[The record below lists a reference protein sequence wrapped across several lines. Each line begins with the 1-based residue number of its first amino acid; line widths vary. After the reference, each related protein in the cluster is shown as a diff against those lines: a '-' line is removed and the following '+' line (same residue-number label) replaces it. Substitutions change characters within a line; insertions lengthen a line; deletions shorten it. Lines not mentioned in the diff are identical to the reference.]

1 MTTSLFSRASLLA
14 ITVSLMAC
22 GGGSGGS
29 SNNDQSPDSADN
41 STDNPSAGDQNTDN
55 SDTKT
60 ALSDNT
66 WSAGNDRILG
76 IGFNGNSD
84 TPEITMMKA
93 APVSGQDGDVFSI
106 RSVTYPATELS
117 EIKNID
123 NLTDS
128 RDFQDIDIVSY
139 NDESYVVACQ
149 DGSDT
154 PGYTSAVSLHIYK
167 TSDTSK
173 VAEID
178 LVDGSVEARECSG
191 ISAEFTQGT
200 SDEMGAVVYYAGEA
214 MTTSGSP
221 QYRYSRIMKVEL
233 TIDTTANVDA
243 TDAVVMDDISTVV
256 RASQIEDF
264 MSGVTGFGDHVYYT
278 YYDDSEETNNL
289 MYANSGSSPATIRNV
304 DWSANDPFVTGV
316 AQQMLVKDMFVIPG
330 QETTDFD
337 SIYMVSDSAASGI
350 VVAGYRRDMNLK
362 QAMTL
367 SSDISV
373 QNCSDVITGIS
384 DQGVGQKLWCHDA
397 TDSGNIIEVYSPV
410 HPGN

>member
-29 SNNDQSPDSADN
+29 SSDDQGSDSADN
-41 STDNPSAGDQNTDN
+41 STDNPSGGDQNTDN
-55 SDTKT
+55 TDTQIVLSDT
-60 ALSDNT
+60 T

-93 APVSGQDGDVFSI
+93 APVSGQDGDIFSI
-106 RSVTYPATELS
+106 RSVTYPSTELS
-117 EIKNID
+117 EIKSID
-123 NLTDS
+123 NQADR
-128 RDFQDIDIVSY
+128 RDFQDIDVMSY

-154 PGYTSAVSLHIYK
+154 TGYTSAVSLHIFK
-167 TSDTSK
+167 VSDTAK
-173 VAEID
+173 VAEFD
-178 LVDGSVEARECSG
+178 LIDGSIEARECNE
-191 ISAEFTQGT
+191 ISAEFTQGV
-200 SDEMGAVVYYAGEA
+200 DDAMGAVVYYAGDT

-221 QYRYSRIMKVEL
+221 QFRYPRIMKIEL

-243 TDAVVMDDISTVV
+243 TGAVVMDGISTVV
-256 RASQIEDF
+256 RGDIADS
-264 MSGVTGFGDHVYYT
+264 MLGVTGFGNHVYYT
-278 YYDDSEETNNL
+278 QYDDSEGTNNL
-289 MYANSGSSPATIRNV
+289 LYANSASSPATTRNV
-304 DWSANDPFVTGV
+304 DWSANDPFATGV
-316 AQQMLVKDMFVIPG
+316 AQQMLVKDMFVVPG
-330 QETTDFD
+330 ETTTDFD
-337 SIYMVSDSAASGI
+337 HIYMVSDSATSGI

-367 SSDISV
+367 STDTSV

-384 DQGVGQKLWCHDA
+384 DEGVGQKLWCHDA

>member
-1 MTTSLFSRASLLA
+1 MNTSLIFRASLLA
-14 ITVSLMAC
+14 FSISLVAC

-29 SNNDQSPDSADN
+29 SSDDQNTVDDTSPDN
-41 STDNPSAGDQNTDN
+41 SSPGDQNTDKTDTQIVL
-55 SDTKT
+55 SDT
-60 ALSDNT
+60 T

-76 IGFNGNSD
+76 MGFNGDSES
-84 TPEITMMKA
+84 PELTIMKGT
-93 APVSGQDGDVFSI
+93 PVSGQDGDIFSI
-106 RSVTYPATELS
+106 RSVTYPSTELS
-117 EIKNID
+117 EIKSID
-123 NLTDS
+123 NQADR
-128 RDFQDIDIVSY
+128 RDFQDIDVMSY

-154 PGYTSAVSLHIYK
+154 TGYTSAVSLHIFK
-167 TSDTSK
+167 VSDTAK
-173 VAEID
+173 VAEFD
-178 LVDGSVEARECSG
+178 LIDGSIEARECSG
-191 ISAEFTQGT
+191 ISAEFTQGV
-200 SDEMGAVVYYAGEA
+200 DDAMGAVVYYAGDT

-243 TDAVVMDDISTVV
+243 TDAVVLDDISTVV

-304 DWSANDPFVTGV
+304 DWSANDPFVLGV

-330 QETTDFD
+330 TTTTDFD
-337 SIYMVSDSAASGI
+337 YIYMVSDSGASGI

-362 QAMTL
+362 QPMAL
-367 SSDISV
+367 SDDTATE
-373 QNCSDVITGIS
+373 NCSDVLTGVS
-384 DQGVGQKLWCHDA
+384 DQGAGQKLWCHDA
-397 TDSGNIIEVYSPV
+397 TDSGKFKELSSPV
-410 HPGN
+410 YAGD

>member
-29 SNNDQSPDSADN
+29 SSDDQGSDSADN
-41 STDNPSAGDQNTDN
+41 STDNPSGGDQNTDN
-55 SDTKT
+55 TDTQIVLSDT
-60 ALSDNT
+60 T

-93 APVSGQDGDVFSI
+93 APVSGQIGDVFSI
-106 RSVTYPATELS
+106 RSATYPATELS

-128 RDFQDIDIVSY
+128 RDFQDLDIMSY
-139 NDESYVVACQ
+139 NNESYVVACQ

-154 PGYTSAVSLHIYK
+154 GTVSAASLHIFK
-167 TSDTSK
+167 TSDTAK
-173 VAEID
+173 VAEVD

-200 SDEMGAVVYYAGEA
+200 NEAMGAVVYYAGA
-214 MTTSGSP
+214 TMTTSGSP
-221 QYRYSRIMKVEL
+221 QYRYARVMKVEL

-243 TDAVVMDDISTVV
+243 TDAVVLDDISTVT
-256 RASQIEDF
+256 RASEVDDF

-289 MYANSGSSPATIRNV
+289 VYANSGSSPVTVRNV

-330 QETTDFD
+330 ETTTDFD
-337 SIYMVSDSAASGI
+337 HIYMVSDSAASGI

-362 QAMTL
+362 QAMML
-367 SSDISV
+367 SSDTSV

>member
-29 SNNDQSPDSADN
+29 SSDDQGSDSADN

-55 SDTKT
+55 TDTQIVLSDT
-60 ALSDNT
+60 T

-76 IGFNGNSD
+76 MGFNGDSES
-84 TPEITMMKA
+84 PELTIMKGT
-93 APVSGQDGDVFSI
+93 PVSGQDGDIFSI
-106 RSVTYPATELS
+106 RSVTYPSTELS
-117 EIKNID
+117 EIKSID
-123 NLTDS
+123 NQADR
-128 RDFQDIDIVSY
+128 RDFQDMDVMSY

-154 PGYTSAVSLHIYK
+154 TGYTSAVSLHIFK
-167 TSDTSK
+167 VSDTAK
-173 VAEID
+173 VAEFD
-178 LVDGSVEARECSG
+178 LIDGSIEARECSG
-191 ISAEFTQGT
+191 ISAEFTQGV
-200 SDEMGAVVYYAGEA
+200 DDAMGVVVYYAGDT

-221 QYRYSRIMKVEL
+221 QLRYPRIMKVEL

-243 TDAVVMDDISTVV
+243 TGAVVMDGISTVV
-256 RASQIEDF
+256 RGDIADS

-278 YYDDSEETNNL
+278 IYDDSEGTNNL
-289 MYANSGSSPATIRNV
+289 VYANSASSPATVRNV
-304 DWSANDPFVTGV
+304 DWSANDPFATGV

-330 QETTDFD
+330 ETTTDFD
-337 SIYMVSDSAASGI
+337 HIYMVSDSATSGI

-367 SSDISV
+367 AQDTSV

-384 DQGVGQKLWCHDA
+384 DEGVGQKLWCHDA

>member
-29 SNNDQSPDSADN
+29 SSDDQGSDSADN
-41 STDNPSAGDQNTDN
+41 STDNPSGGDQNTDN
-55 SDTKT
+55 TDTQIVLSDT
-60 ALSDNT
+60 T

-93 APVSGQDGDVFSI
+93 APVSGQIGDVFSI
-106 RSVTYPATELS
+106 RSATYPATELS

-128 RDFQDIDIVSY
+128 RDFQDLDIMSY
-139 NDESYVVACQ
+139 NNESYVVACQ

-154 PGYTSAVSLHIYK
+154 GTVSAASLHIFK
-167 TSDTSK
+167 TSDTAK
-173 VAEID
+173 VAEVD

-200 SDEMGAVVYYAGEA
+200 NEAMGAVVYYAGA
-214 MTTSGSP
+214 TMTTSGSP
-221 QYRYSRIMKVEL
+221 QYRYARVMKVEL

-243 TDAVVMDDISTVV
+243 TDAVVLDDISTVT
-256 RASQIEDF
+256 RASEVDDF

-289 MYANSGSSPATIRNV
+289 VYANSASSPATTRNV
-304 DWSANDPFVTGV
+304 DWSANDPFATGV
-316 AQQMLVKDMFVIPG
+316 AQQMLVKDMFVVPG
-330 QETTDFD
+330 ETTTDFD
-337 SIYMVSDSAASGI
+337 HIYMVSDSATSGI

-362 QAMTL
+362 KAMTL
-367 SSDISV
+367 STDTSV

-384 DQGVGQKLWCHDA
+384 DEGVGQKLWCHDA